1 MDILIIAGFT
11 LFALI
16 ISGIR
21 IINEYERAVI
31 FRLGRLVGSRGP
43 GLILVIPIFE
53 KMRRMDMRV
62 VTMDVPPQDVIT
74 QDNIPVEVDAV
85 LYFKIVDPQ
94 RAVIAVEDYQY
105 ATKQLAQTALRGVC
119 GEAGFDEI
127 LAERT
132 KINERIHT
140 IVDVAT
146 DDWGIKVSNVEI
158 KHVIIPENM
167 QRAISKQ
174 AEAERTRRSKVIL
187 AEGEAQAAAKLK
199 EAGEIL
205 GADPIIFRYLETM
218 AEASREKSN
227 TIIFPSQMI
236 DTMQKV
242 LGKNN

>member
-1 MDILIIAGFT
+1 MEFTTILAIIIFVF
-11 LFALI
+11 FA
-16 ISGIR
+16 SGIR
-21 IINEYERAVI
+21 IINEYERAVV

-43 GLILVIPIFE
+43 GIIFIIPIIE
-53 KMRRMDMRV
+53 KMRRMDLRV
-62 VTMDVPPQDVIT
+62 VTMDVPSQDVIT

-85 LYFKIVDPQ
+85 LYFKITDPQ
-94 RAVIAVEDYQY
+94 RAVVAVEDYQY

-132 KINERIHT
+132 KINERIHS
-140 IVDVAT
+140 IVDEAT

-199 EAGEIL
+199 EAGQIL

-227 TIIFPSQMI
+227 TIIFPAQMI
-236 DTMQKV
+236 DSIQKI
-242 LGKNN
+242 LGDR